1 MWKSLVLYHS
11 GGVAKPVIE
20 TRRPAL
26 AALSAGADRLATEGS
41 VADALRAVAEAA
53 RAASNADLAILRVVE
68 DGLLATRGVAGAPF
82 LIAEIVGSRMAE
94 APPEG
99 EIDELEQLP
108 EPLQAIAARMSATA
122 VFVVP
127 V

>member
-1 MWKSLVLYHS
+1 MRKSVVLYHS

-20 TRRPAL
+20 TRIPAL
-26 AALSAGADRLATEGS
+26 AALSAGAERLATEGS

-94 APPEG
+94 VPPEA
-99 EIDELEQLP
+99 EIDDPGRLP
-108 EPLQAIAARMSATA
+108 EPLQAIAA
-122 VFVVP
+122 
-127 V
+127 